1 MASTRKA
8 DHLKRGEMVEFNTEL
23 KETLDKFADNQAVVT
38 DVIGAVAKQYKDD
51 ARDAN
56 RERFAQHSGRY
67 NKSIWYKHMSRRS
80 KRTILYGGN
89 LSAIYEYYGADIMSS
104 HAISFDSHAAVMSNW
119 HNKYGYAPFIASGT
133 VHVEPRPW
141 FYNSIR
147 RTRDSGRAMKA
158 ADRQLLWELK
168 QGRILQ

>member
-1 MASTRKA
+1 MARRKA
-8 DHLKRGEMVEFNTEL
+8 DRLRRGEMVEFNTEL
-23 KETLDKFADNQAVVT
+23 KDKLDKFANNQEVVT
-38 DVIGAVAKQYKDD
+38 DVVGAVALQYKED
-51 ARDAN
+51 AREAN

-89 LSAIYEYYGADIMSS
+89 LSAIYEYYGADISTN
-104 HAISFDSHAAVMSNW
+104 ALSFASKHGVMSNW